1 MKKIAIALLAA
12 AVLGGCGSTHA
23 KRYFEIRSVAPVEG
37 ALPKIEK
44 RLLVQMPLVDALYD
58 DTRILYRVSPFEIEY
73 YPYEFWAEKPGK
85 QIAAA
90 MADYLVNKAVFLA
103 VETDPTRIEPDI
115 LLRSRVHAVE
125 EIDNPDTWLARLAM
139 DYQFID
145 AKTGETLAAA
155 VFDRN
160 AQMTKAHVGTLPIVL
175 SRMLEE
181 ELAKGVWELARALEK
196 K

>member
-1 MKKIAIALLAA
+1 MKKIAIAFLAVIA
-12 AVLGGCGSTHA
+12 LGGCGSTHA
-23 KRYFEIRSVAPVEG
+23 KRYFEIRSVAPAET
-37 ALPKIEK
+37 ALPKVAK
-44 RLLVQMPLVDALYD
+44 RLLVQMPSVDPLYD

-85 QIAAA
+85 QIASAV
-90 MADYLVNKAVFLA
+90 ADFLVKKEAFLG
-103 VETDPTRIEPDI
+103 VETDPMRIEADI

-155 VFDRN
+155 AFDRS
-160 AQMTKAHVGTLPIVL
+160 AQMTKEHVGTLPAVL
-175 SRMLEE
+175 SRILEE
-181 ELAKGVWELARALEK
+181 EIAKGVWELARALEK